1 MSRFQRAL
9 VRVVLGALF
18 LTSGVSAFAKIVPR
32 KTDRSELS
40 DLLQALEKGDW
51 LTKRYA
57 IDGLIHMQ
65 PREAALEAVPAL
77 VRVIEDRKMPGLRA
91 ECAYALGSFGPK
103 AEAAVP
109 ALMQLLRQSAAADR
123 LSAAGALV
131 SIRGSTPEVKAVLM
145 EGLKDKN
152 LGDRA
157 RAMGTLGR
165 MGPEA
170 KEAVPMLVEA
180 LKDVDLRYQALEALR
195 LIDPGAKLPVPI
207 LVDILE
213 RDQDT
218 LTRERAA
225 EALSRIGPA
234 AEDAAPSL
242 VRAMEDP
249 SPGVRSAARK
259 ALGRMKLLHKVVP
272 VSFFIERLKDEDSVR
287 RREAAMALG
296 EIGPPS
302 KEAIP
307 ALLWMLRRDISGL
320 RVHAARALVMI
331 GYTEEEVVAPMV
343 ETLNG
348 PFHYQLTSEFETEL
362 LEALKRVGSP
372 EAKEAVKSFLERKQK
387 AQNAVEDQS

>member
-18 LTSGVSAFAKIVPR
+18 LASGVSAFAKIAPR

-40 DLLQALEKGDW
+40 DLLQALEKGDR
-51 LTKRYA
+51 LAKEYA

-77 VRVIEDRKMPGLRA
+77 VRAIEDRKSGVRA
-91 ECAYALGSFGPK
+91 TCAYVLGSFGPK

-109 ALMQLLRQSAAADR
+109 ALMQLLRDQDVTNRLAAAD
-123 LSAAGALV
+123 ALV
-131 SIRGSTPEVKAVLM
+131 RIRGSTPEVKSLLLEA
-145 EGLKDKN
+145 LKEKN
-152 LGDRA
+152 WVDRA
-157 RAMGTLGR
+157 GAMVTLGR
-165 MGPEA
+165 IGPKA
-170 KEAVPMLVEA
+170 KEAVPVLVEA
-180 LKDVDLRYQALEALR
+180 LKDVHVRHQAIEALG
-195 LIDPGAKLPVPI
+195 LIGHVPEKVVPV
-207 LVDILE
+207 LTEILE
-213 RDQDT
+213 RDGDDW
-218 LTRERAA
+218 TRMAVA
-225 EALSRIGPA
+225 EALGRIGSA

-242 VRAMEDP
+242 LRAMDDP
-249 SPGVRSAARK
+249 SLYVRSAARK

-272 VSFFIERLKDEDSVR
+272 ISFFIERLKDQDLVR

-296 EIGPPS
+296 EIGPPA

-307 ALLWMLRRDISGL
+307 ALLWMSRRDISGL
-320 RVHAARALVMI
+320 RVHAACALVMI

-348 PFHYQLTSEFETEL
+348 PFQLTPEFEAEL